1 MIDDLHIDWTQ
12 PIAENRFF
20 RRDLPHFQN
29 PGHLY
34 FCTARMYGQRVL
46 SPKDRDTI
54 MDSIH
59 YLDGKHYDLFAAVVM
74 PDHIHLVIR
83 PCGNEKGEYV
93 SLSKIFHLLKGYTA
107 RKIGG
112 HLWQH
117 ETYDHQVRNEKELF
131 AFIEYMR
138 NNPVKAGLVENIDD
152 YKWWWH
158 YGMRATEMWGKPTG
172 LPETAT
178 GLPKSEEDAK

>member
-112 HLWQH
+112 HL
-117 ETYDHQVRNEKELF
+117 
-131 AFIEYMR
+131 
-138 NNPVKAGLVENIDD
+138 
-152 YKWWWH
+152 
-158 YGMRATEMWGKPTG
+158 
-172 LPETAT
+172 
-178 GLPKSEEDAK
+178 